1 MPDITDVRV
10 AENGR
15 LILPLA
21 VRQAMGLRGEGRLIL
36 TLEGDE
42 VRLTPVRHGVRRAQ
56 ALYRQ
61 HATAARTMEEFLAD
75 RAEEAAREEERPRGG
90 EDGATASNA
99 ADAPDADDR

>member
-1 MPDITDVRV
+1 MADTMDVRV

-21 VRQAMGLRGEGRLIL
+21 VRQAMGLRGESKLIL

-42 VRLTPVRHGVRRAQ
+42 VRLMPVRHGVRRAQ

-61 HATAARTMEEFLAD
+61 HTTAARTTDDFLAD
-75 RAEEAAREEERPRGG
+75 RAEEAAREEESTRASDGG
-90 EDGATASNA
+90 APS
-99 ADAPDADDR
+99 DAGER

>member
-1 MPDITDVRV
+1 MPDIMDVRV
-10 AENGR
+10 AGNGR

-61 HATAARTMEEFLAD
+61 HATAARTTDDVLAD
-75 RAEEAAREEERPRGG
+75 RAEEVAREEERLHSGD
-90 EDGATASNA
+90 EGAAASA
-99 ADAPDADDR
+99 EDDR

>member
-1 MPDITDVRV
+1 MPDTIDVRV
-10 AENGR
+10 VDNGR

-56 ALYRQ
+56 TLYRQ
-61 HATAARTMEEFLAD
+61 HATAARTTDDFLAD
-75 RAEEAAREEERPRGG
+75 RAEEAAREEKETGG
-90 EDGATASNA
+90 EDDNHDSNKGA
-99 ADAPDADDR
+99 R